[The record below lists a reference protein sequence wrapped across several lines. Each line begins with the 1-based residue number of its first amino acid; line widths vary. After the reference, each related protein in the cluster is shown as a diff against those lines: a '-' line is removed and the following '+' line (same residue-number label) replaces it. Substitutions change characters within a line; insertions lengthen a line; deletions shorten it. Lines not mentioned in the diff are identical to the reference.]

1 MLFWPYECP
10 QYSWAQNAFG
20 DCDHGD
26 SGDLLRSVVKL
37 SFVANKKPAGNNPAG
52 QENLPGGQNLKVS
65 PKRTMRLPRA
75 LPITSL
81 LTLGSPKP
89 TNGACWLLVRP
100 TSSMLGSMLWK
111 LG

>member
-1 MLFWPYECP
+1 
-10 QYSWAQNAFG
+10 FG
-20 DCDHGD
+20 ACDDGDDGD
-26 SGDLLRSVVKL
+26 SGDVFISVSSV
-37 SFVANKKPAGNNPAG
+37 SSVFISGWSGFTANKKPAGNSSAG
-52 QENLPGGQNLKVS
+52 KGTLPKGQNLKVS

-100 TSSMLGSMLWK
+100 TSSILGSMLWK